1 MSKFKKLDS
10 IIHVKIPAA
19 MEVDNI
25 RLRRLRF
32 SDGPFIM
39 NELKDEIILN
49 ASGLLRP
56 IHVSWFSLWW
66 WMKTTFMFDYCIEF
80 NLKPIGFIGLY
91 DLLSGESAQISLTIF
106 DKMFRRQGYG
116 SRAFNLLA
124 KHLQKH
130 SIVREIRARVMRDN
144 HDAVSFWRKI
154 GFSQMDTVDAIQI
167 TMSMHLKTTS

>member
-56 IHVSWFSLWW
+56 I
-66 WMKTTFMFDYCIEF
+66 